1 MNIKDELIEYLRED
15 KLDLS
20 LELEIIRNRLQSIDP
35 DYRAYR
41 VLFDRLV
48 KFINENSISLIS
60 YFKKF
65 DKDGTGQL
73 EKGEFMSALNTLGF
87 KTNHD

>member
-73 EKGEFMSALNTLGF
+73 EKG
-87 KTNHD
+87 